1 MEKIPQIR
9 RLRLPLRDQLW
20 CNGAKG
26 IEFKQ
31 CCHSVPL
38 CRHLEKS
45 RRRNGARTFRT
56 FTGPNSAPISSH
68 SKIPERSRRFAYKLL
83 DFFPWEPMPTR
94 RSWTFV
100 DCRATARRSLARNY
114 IDKFCVGN
122 YISTESVGV
131 QSLWY
136 HWVRLQGVLH
146 SFGQLLME
154 IITFIV
160 NLAAPELV
168 RIKLMRALIKNIC
181 FISFRWEASTH

>member
-68 SKIPERSRRFAYKLL
+68 SKIPECSHRFAYKLL
-83 DFFPWEPMPTR
+83 DFFPWELMPTR

-100 DCRATARRSLARNY
+100 DCRANY

-131 QSLWY
+131 RRSGIIESDFRVFSTRSGNCWWKLLHLLLIWLPRSL
-136 HWVRLQGVLH
+136 
-146 SFGQLLME
+146 FG
-154 IITFIV
+154 
-160 NLAAPELV
+160 
-168 RIKLMRALIKNIC
+168 
-181 FISFRWEASTH
+181 